1 MKIKKKIIDICD
13 IKFNSDGCSEIKISD
28 NDYIIVREILHIN
41 IYNVIRKHKGKVFN
55 FGLLTKDLVN
65 LLLKNISK

>member
-28 NDYIIVREILHIN
+28 NDYIIVRETLNIN
-41 IYNVIRKHKGKVFN
+41 IYNVIKKKKRKDFKFL
-55 FGLLTKDLVN
+55 LLT
-65 LLLKNISK
+65 